1 MSDTEKT
8 VRATVKSDF
17 NDAGTERKFA
27 AGETHD
33 LTAGEFENYRAARLV
48 EATGK
53 ADATDAADT
62 PKPAKAKRPRTP
74 RAAKTAS

>member
-17 NDAGTERKFA
+17 NDAGTARKFA

-33 LTAGEFENYRAARLV
+33 LTAGEFENYRAAGLV
-48 EATGK
+48 ELVGGETG
-53 ADATDAADT
+53 T
-62 PKPAKAKRPRTP
+62 KPAKAKRPRTS